1 MAYIGQRALRKEDYH
16 ILMGRSR
23 YVADMKLPG
32 MLYAKVLR
40 SPFAHARIRSIDKR
54 AAERLEGVVAV
65 LTGEDVKEKLAYW
78 GQIGTGWSVGDRRAL
93 TIDKVHFVGDEVAVV
108 AAENQYAAM
117 DALELIEVDYE
128 ELPVYIDPEKA
139 MQPGAELIHPELVE
153 QKIIESN
160 ILSRYKLRAGDI
172 SKAEKEADLIVSGRF
187 YSNRPVCNA
196 LEPHGVLAN
205 YDPYLDKLTVWSS
218 TQVAHLVRDGLS
230 EVLRYPANN
239 IHVMVGDMGGGF
251 GSKAELFA
259 HEVLASYLS
268 LITKR
273 PVSLIL
279 DRTEVFQACTSRCA
293 QIHYAELMLKKDGT
307 FIGYRSKI
315 VQDQGGYASWG
326 TQVIQIG
333 THVGG
338 MIPYRFPNV
347 WVDGVDVYTN
357 KNPGGAYRAFGVPQ
371 ASYVRDSLLHMAA
384 VKLGVPPEE
393 LMLKNTVKGS
403 ECPCTMSC
411 GHVIDST
418 GIDAC
423 IEKVREEVKRLG
435 WQKNRKPYQG
445 IGWSCTLK
453 HSSCRHPQ
461 IDTDYD
467 SVRVRI
473 EPDGTVTVFTSACPH
488 GQGLETTLGQICAD
502 QVGVSLDK
510 VRVIGNDSQ
519 GPHGLGTWGSR
530 TITITGSALKRAGD
544 VIREKLFK
552 IAAFKLEVG
561 EGDLQIAD
569 NWISVKGVPSKKISV
584 QDVAILSHFHTHDLP
599 PGMEAGPIE
608 TTQSYDSPTTRLDE
622 NGRGNMVV
630 SYNGA
635 AHAALIQVD
644 PGTGKVDI
652 LDYVMADDSGV
663 VINPLIV
670 EGQHQGSVPFGLGQA
685 LGEDLIY
692 DENGQLLN
700 GNYRDY
706 YIPLATDVPDLS
718 KFYDCGVPSRITP
731 LGQKGAGESGNVPP
745 LAIIA
750 NAVEDATG
758 VRITELP
765 VTPDKV
771 LLGIKKAKNA
781 RVGSKGSRL

>member
-1 MAYIGQRALRKEDYH
+1 MAYIGQRVPRKEDYH
-16 ILMGRSR
+16 ILMGHSR
-23 YVADMKLPG
+23 YVADIKLPG
-32 MLYAKVLR
+32 MLYAKILR
-40 SPFAHARIRSIDKR
+40 SPFAHAKIKSIDTSAAKR
-54 AAERLEGVVAV
+54 LDGVVAV
-65 LTGEDVKEKLAYW
+65 LTGEDIKDKIACW
-78 GQIGTGWSVGDRRAL
+78 GQIGTGWPVGDRRAL

-108 AAENQYAAM
+108 AAENPYAAM
-117 DALELIEVDYE
+117 DALELIDVEYD
-128 ELPVYIDPEKA
+128 ELPVYVDPEKA
-139 MQPGAELIHPELVE
+139 MEQGAALIHPELVE
-153 QKIIESN
+153 QGVIKGN
-160 ILSRYKLRAGDI
+160 VLSHYKLRAGDI

-196 LEPHGVLAN
+196 LEPHGVVAS
-205 YDPYLDKLTVWSS
+205 YDQYLDKLTVWSS
-218 TQVAHLVRDGLS
+218 TQVAHLIRDGIS
-230 EVLRYPANN
+230 GVLGYPANN
-239 IHVMVGDMGGGF
+239 VHVMVPDMGGGF
-251 GSKAELFA
+251 GSKAELFS

-268 LITKR
+268 LTTKR

-279 DRTEVFQACTSRCA
+279 EKSEVLAACSSRCA
-293 QIHYAELMLKKDGT
+293 QTHYAELMLKKDGT

-315 VQDQGGYASWG
+315 VQDQGAYASWG

-333 THVGG
+333 THVG
-338 MIPYRFPNV
+338 ILPYKFPNM
-347 WVDGVDVYTN
+347 WVDGIDVYTN

-371 ASYVRDSLLHMAA
+371 TAFVRDSLVHMAA
-384 VKLGVPPEE
+384 VKLGVAPET
-393 LMLKNTVKGS
+393 LMLKNTVKG
-403 ECPCTMSC
+403 EDCPYHMAA
-411 GHVIDST
+411 GQIIDST
-418 GIDAC
+418 GIDAAM
-423 IEKVREEVKRLG
+423 EKVMEEIDRLG
-435 WQKNRKPYQG
+435 WKKNRKPNQG
-445 IGWSCTLK
+445 IGWGCTLK

-467 SVRVRI
+467 SVRVRL

-488 GQGLETTLGQICAD
+488 GQGIETALGQICAD
-502 QVGVSLDK
+502 QVGVSFDK
-510 VRVIGNDSQ
+510 VRVIGNDSN

-530 TITITGSALKRAGD
+530 TMTITGSALKRAGD
-544 VIREKLFK
+544 VIKEKLFK
-552 IAAFKLEVG
+552 VAAYKLEVG
-561 EGDLQIAD
+561 EGDLQIAE
-569 NWISVKGVPSKKISV
+569 NWVSVKGVPTKKISV
-584 QDVAILSHFHTHDLP
+584 QQIVELCAFHSHDLP

-644 PGTGKVDI
+644 PGTGKVDV

-663 VINPLIV
+663 VINPMIV

-685 LGEDLIY
+685 LGEGLIY

-706 YIPLATDVPDLS
+706 YIPLATDVPDLT
-718 KFYDCGVPSRITP
+718 KFYDCGVPSKLTL

-745 LAIIA
+745 LAVIA

-771 LLGIKKAKNA
+771 LMGMKKTKAAKSGGN
-781 RVGSKGSRL
+781 GSRA